1 MKRLLTLTVLGS
13 ACLLLGLANA
23 DGAKVQHSDE
33 LEPADVR
40 TLFQMLG
47 LEAHSFT
54 FRVDEGE
61 FRLNVVIEEYVKGEC
76 VRTHDLWG
84 NIDKTTLKALGS
96 DLAVSSEPSVL
107 KLFAFDQDGS
117 RLTLRVQKG
126 RITHS
131 LGTEV
136 DESSV
141 AAGTSFKFHVADWIT
156 DGKDPTLKPGSRTP
170 IAAYT
175 LPYWDKGIEA
185 YRYCFFDPDMATWGK
200 RFGVP
205 IYFVVSVELLEP

>member
-1 MKRLLTLTVLGS
+1 MKRLWIVAALGS
-13 ACLLLGLANA
+13 ACSFLGFAST
-23 DGAKVQHSDE
+23 DGPKVQHSDE

-40 TLFQMLG
+40 TLLGMLG

-61 FRLNVVIEEYVKGEC
+61 HRLNVVIEEYAKGER

-84 NIDKTTLKALGS
+84 KLDETALKALGR
-96 DLAVSSEPSVL
+96 DLAVTKEPSVL
-107 KLFAFDQDGS
+107 KLFALEEEA
-117 RLTLRVQKG
+117 RVTLRVQKG
-126 RITHS
+126 RLTNS
-131 LGTEV
+131 LSSEV
-136 DESSV
+136 DGSS
-141 AAGTSFKFHVADWIT
+141 ASDLTEFKFHVAEWIT
-156 DGKDPTLKPGSRTP
+156 DGKDPALEPGKRTP

-175 LPYWDKGIEA
+175 LPYWDKGVGA

-205 IYFVVSVELLEP
+205 NYFVVSVELLEP